1 MQFSFNAHISLV
13 LMPLLVAM
21 PVWAQSDPAT
31 PIQSAAVLQLKVADS
46 DGEQVPVNSQSGKGY
61 LVLVTDAYGV
71 PTAEAAVAIR
81 LPDSGPTGLFPDGS
95 HAAVAYTDAA
105 GQAHF
110 TGIRWSSAPGS
121 MPVRLT
127 ATKGSA
133 HAGLL
138 IEQLLVSGTAT
149 AGVPAP
155 RIHAAPSQANPLSP
169 TTAVAQEPVELQS
182 TPLQSTSLQSTSL
195 QSIPASVEAAPAVRS
210 AIRPASVAPG
220 VSVINSGKSA
230 AMLSGTNS
238 SVSVTNDGFGPAYH
252 GSKKKWIILG
262 VVVIAAAGAAFAA
275 SSMSKAGS
283 STASSSSISIG
294 APTVTVG
301 HP

>member
-1 MQFSFNAHISLV
+1 MQFSFNANISLV

-46 DGEQVPVNSQSGKGY
+46 DGAQVPVNSQGGKGY

-71 PTAEAAVAIR
+71 PTPDAAVALR
-81 LPDSGPTGLFPDGS
+81 LPDSGPTGVFPDGS
-95 HAAVAYTDAA
+95 HAAVAYTDTS
-105 GQAHF
+105 GRAHF

-121 MPVRLT
+121 MPLRLT

-149 AGVPAP
+149 ADVPAP
-155 RIHAAPSQANPLSP
+155 RIQAAPARLNPLPSA
-169 TTAVAQEPVELQS
+169 TAAAQDPVELQS
-182 TPLQSTSLQSTSL
+182 TPLQSTSLQT
-195 QSIPASVEAAPAVRS
+195 IPASVEGAPAVRS
-210 AIRPASVAPG
+210 AIQAASVAPG

-230 AMLSGTNS
+230 AMLSAANP
-238 SVSVTNDGFGPAYH
+238 SVAVTNDGFGPAYH

-262 VVVIAAAGAAFAA
+262 VAVAAAAGAAFAV

-294 APTVTVG
+294 APTVSVG